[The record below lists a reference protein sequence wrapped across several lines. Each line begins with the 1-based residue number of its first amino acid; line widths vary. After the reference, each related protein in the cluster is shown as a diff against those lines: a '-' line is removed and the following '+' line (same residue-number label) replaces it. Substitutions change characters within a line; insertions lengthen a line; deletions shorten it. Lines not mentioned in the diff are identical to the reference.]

1 MPNNH
6 TVNLRYGAEKVVTS
20 AKFRQL
26 GTRGVTPDNRVF
38 YYCQA
43 GGTALMANTLTQ
55 AKATESQANL
65 NLTPSTS
72 TGDWSGTNIPTGS
85 ASIGVVWVTNHASG
99 EFNDGYMTVETTPG
113 TGTYRIASDGDT
125 ATGSSNTVNLIRLHP
140 DDTIQ
145 SAALTT
151 VSKLAF
157 HHNPY
162 ASVIVAPT
170 TLTNIIVGVPNV
182 TVALDNYFWIQTYGE
197 AAVRYNALVA
207 AVVGEGVLGGV
218 GATAGDVV
226 GQPKTTNTVA
236 SVDYGATATGV
247 PALNSRPV
255 IGHAMDGIPGDGDLL
270 KVMLTI
276 RS

>member
-6 TVNLRYGAEKVVTS
+6 TVNLRYGEEKVVTS

-43 GGTALMANTLTQ
+43 GGTALTANTLIQ
-55 AKATESQANL
+55 AKATETQANL

-99 EFNDGYMTVETTPG
+99 EFSDGYMTVETTPG

-125 ATGSSNTVNLIRLHP
+125 ATGSSNTVNIIRLHP

-151 VSKLAF
+151 TSKLAF

-162 ASVIVAPT
+162 ASVIAPAAA
-170 TLTNIIVGVPNV
+170 LTNIIVGVPNV
-182 TVALDNYFWIQTYGE
+182 AVALDNYFWIQTYGE
-197 AAVRYNALVA
+197 ASVLYNSLVA
-207 AVVGEGVLGGV
+207 AVVGNEVLAGTTAGTGAV
-218 GATAGDVV
+218 GAPSG
-226 GQPKTTNTVA
+226 TVI
-236 SVDYGATATGV
+236 TATIGLGFL
-247 PALNSRPV
+247 ASRPV
-255 IGHAMDGIPGDGDLL
+255 IGWAMDGIPDTTDSM
-270 KVMLTI
+270 KVMLSI